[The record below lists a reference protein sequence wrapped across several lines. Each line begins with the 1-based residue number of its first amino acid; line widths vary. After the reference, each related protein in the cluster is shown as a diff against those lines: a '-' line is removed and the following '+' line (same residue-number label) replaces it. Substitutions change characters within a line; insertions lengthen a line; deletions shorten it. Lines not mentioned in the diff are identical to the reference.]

1 MNWIGI
7 AASAAAAL
15 AVAGCATVTRGT
27 KDVLVVESTPPGAQV
42 TTTNGFACATPC
54 SLKMPRRSEFD
65 VDISKPGYRALRV
78 HVTNGVSGQGG
89 LGMAG
94 NVLVGGIIGAGV
106 DAGTGAMMDL
116 VPNPI
121 VVALESSARPSAA
134 GLSVA
139 SAGR

>member
-1 MNWIGI
+1 MRWLGI
-7 AASAAAAL
+7 VTSAAAAL
-15 AVAGCATVTRGT
+15 ALAGCATVTRGT
-27 KDVLVVESTPPGAQV
+27 NDVLVVESTPPGAQV

-65 VDISKPGYRALRV
+65 VDISKPGYRPLRV
-78 HVTNGVSGQGG
+78 HVTNRVSGQGG

-121 VVALESSARPSAA
+121 VVALEPATALPVAARSASSPR
-134 GLSVA
+134 
-139 SAGR
+139 